1 MLKDYKIIIRNN
13 NKKRKKI
20 NRLIMLKL
28 KIIKINND
36 KWFQNIIRKKKL
48 MIIHFKNLISKS
60 NKVKM
65 LMLIQI

>member
-1 MLKDYKIIIRNN
+1 VLKDYKIIIRNN

>member
-1 MLKDYKIIIRNN
+1 VLKDYKIIIRNN

-36 KWFQNIIRKKKL
+36 KWFQNINRKKKI

>member
-36 KWFQNIIRKKKL
+36 KWFQNINRKKKI